1 MTSSRGSSQPRDQT
15 QVSSCLLHWQLGSLA
30 LAPLGSPAGS
40 TAHEYSACGEV
51 FGVWTLSIHP
61 AGGGLSLYRG
71 AVTEGQV
78 AGTWPSLD
86 VLS

>member
-40 TAHEYSACGEV
+40 TAREYSACGGLW
-51 FGVWTLSIHP
+51 GVDPQHSSSRRGFEP
-61 AGGGLSLYRG
+61 VQGCGYR
-71 AVTEGQV
+71 GQV
-78 AGTWPSLD
+78 AGMWPSLD
-86 VLS
+86 ALS

>member
-1 MTSSRGSSQPRDQT
+1 MSP
-15 QVSSCLLHWQLGSLA
+15 A
-30 LAPLGSPAGS
+30 LAAGIFSTGAPGSPAGS

>member
-1 MTSSRGSSQPRDQT
+1 MVALRSQGNWRWEGP
-15 QVSSCLLHWQLGSLA
+15 LGT
-30 LAPLGSPAGS
+30 PLGLVPGSPAGS